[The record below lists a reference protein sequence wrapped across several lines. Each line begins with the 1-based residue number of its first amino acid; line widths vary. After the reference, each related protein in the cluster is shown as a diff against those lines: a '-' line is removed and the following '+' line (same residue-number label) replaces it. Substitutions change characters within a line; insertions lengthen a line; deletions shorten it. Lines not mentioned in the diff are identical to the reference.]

1 MNGNYLIVITFDE
14 TFATLR
20 RRHYLVIFEV
30 SHVSDEI
37 EPVNH
42 NSGMAD
48 YCLSLDWTLD
58 KKSGAVIM

>member
-48 YCLSLDWTLD
+48 YCLSLD
-58 KKSGAVIM
+58 